1 MKKYFIR
8 YKIVF
13 FILFYFGCDNSGPKY
28 IVDTSPVPQVALSAS
43 TDSIFVAG
51 NVSLNVNVEDLED
64 IFGISFE
71 ILYDTTYLEVGLDA
85 GFSNYSDSFTGE
97 TYGPVIYSD
106 TLGVVSFAMKGSD
119 IDGLIYTV
127 TFTGKEAGT
136 GYIVLSEEKV
146 KLIKNDGTDIP
157 NFSSF
162 TLPDTVKIVISNTD

>member
-1 MKKYFIR
+1 M
-8 YKIVF
+8 VF

-28 IVDTSPVPQVALSAS
+28 IVNTNPIPQITLSAS

-51 NVSLNVNVEDLED
+51 PVSLNVDVEDLED

-71 ILYDTTYLEVGLDA
+71 VLYDTTYFEVGLDA
-85 GFSNYSDSFTGE
+85 GFSNYSDSFIGDV
-97 TYGPVIYSD
+97 YGPVIYSD
-106 TLGVVSFAMKGSD
+106 TLGVVSFVMKGSD

-136 GYIVLSEEKV
+136 GYITLEEV
-146 KLIKNDGTDIP
+146 KLIQNDGTDIP
-157 NFSSF
+157 NFNSF